1 MDELNIKELE
11 RIPIPEGLEERL
23 SAKIDEWENLSL
35 TLLQGEGTGKLAH
48 KTPLLGRGWGRFSLA
63 ASFILVCGIGLYL
76 ALSPSNKGSI
86 DTYDDPKIAC
96 MEAQKALQL
105 LATNLNKGM
114 AQYEAVNVKGR
125 QAEEILNKQLTK
137 LK

>member
-23 SAKIDEWENLSL
+23 EAKIDEWENLSL
-35 TLLQGEGTGKLAH
+35 TLPQGEGTGKHAN

-86 DTYDDPKIAC
+86 DTYDDPEIAC

>member
-23 SAKIDEWENLSL
+23 SAKIDEWDLSSRH
-35 TLLQGEGTGKLAH
+35 TSFSPPRGSRRGAFLLAT
-48 KTPLLGRGWGRFSLA
+48 
-63 ASFILVCGIGLYL
+63 SFILVCGIGLYL

-86 DTYDDPKIAC
+86 DTYDDPEIAC

>member
-1 MDELNIKELE
+1 MERLNNIELNIEELE

-23 SAKIDEWENLSL
+23 SAKIDEWARPTL
-35 TLLQGEGTGKLAH
+35 TEKHAH

-63 ASFILVCGIGLYL
+63 ASFLLVCGIGLYFAL
-76 ALSPSNKGSI
+76 APTNKGTI
-86 DTYDDPKIAC
+86 DTYNDPQLAC
-96 MEAQKALQL
+96 QEAENALQL

-114 AQYEAVNVKGR
+114 AQYEAVNAKSR

-137 LK
+137 LKY